1 MKPAKPTKET
11 LSRSYILE
19 TTLKIIDQIG
29 LNKFSMRKLGQD
41 MNVSPMAVYRYFP
54 NQDALFDG
62 LVEWIW
68 QAALVEKEYST
79 ADSWQE
85 QLIGIMT
92 HLRQALLEHPNTL
105 PLISTHPL
113 VTKTEF
119 ILVENILVELRRKG
133 LELQPTT
140 VFLINSLTAYT
151 MGFVW
156 AEAIEPKHGGQIDST
171 LMKELQDDS
180 ELLNSLL
187 KSIQNKQFTSEEQFL
202 MGIRAI
208 LVGWK

>member
-1 MKPAKPTKET
+1 
-11 LSRSYILE
+11 
-19 TTLKIIDQIG
+19 
-29 LNKFSMRKLGQD
+29 MRKLGED

-68 QAALVEKEYST
+68 QAALIEKEDST
-79 ADSWQE
+79 NDGWQE
-85 QLIGIMT
+85 QLIDIMT
-92 HLRQALLEHPNTL
+92 HLRQALLKHPNAL

-119 ILVENILVELRRKG
+119 ILVENILVNLKRKG

-140 VFLINSLTAYT
+140 VFLINSLTSYT
-151 MGFVW
+151 LGFVW
-156 AEAIEPKHGGQIDST
+156 TEAIEPKHGGQVDSV
-171 LMKELQDDS
+171 LMKELQDGS

-187 KSIQNKQFTSEEQFL
+187 KSIQDKQFTSEEQFL

>member
-1 MKPAKPTKET
+1 MKPTKPTKET

-29 LNKFSMRKLGQD
+29 LHKFSMRKLGED

-68 QAALVEKEYST
+68 QAALIEKEDST
-79 ADSWQE
+79 NDGWQE
-85 QLIGIMT
+85 QLINIMT
-92 HLRQALLEHPNTL
+92 HLRQALLKHPNAL

-113 VTKTEF
+113 VTKAEF
-119 ILVENILVELRRKG
+119 ILVENILVNLKKKG

-140 VFLINSLTAYT
+140 VFLINSLTSYT
-151 MGFVW
+151 LGFVW
-156 AEAIEPKHGGQIDST
+156 TEAIEPKHGGHVDSV
-171 LMKELQDDS
+171 LMKELQDGS

-187 KSIQNKQFTSEEQFL
+187 KSIQDKQFTSEEQFL

>member
-1 MKPAKPTKET
+1 
-11 LSRSYILE
+11 
-19 TTLKIIDQIG
+19 
-29 LNKFSMRKLGQD
+29 
-41 MNVSPMAVYRYFP
+41 MAVYRYFP

-68 QAALVEKEYST
+68 QAALVEKEDST

-119 ILVENILVELRRKG
+119 ILVEKILVELRRKG

-202 MGIRAI
+202 MGIRA
-208 LVGWK
+208 LLAGWKQ